1 MSKSLPLIELQR
13 NFTKCLFDNN
23 LQADYLPLDDATKS
37 TNDQRLDIYRNNV
50 FYSLKNALADLYPVF
65 KRLTGDD
72 FFNGAGLAY
81 LNMYPPEQA
90 SMVNFG
96 KTFPEFLEKFE
107 YASNYKWLADIAK
120 LELAWHQSYHEAD
133 AVSLTPAD
141 LDHIP
146 PQELAEM
153 NVRPLPSLR
162 LIKSK
167 YPIYKIW
174 LANQDGVDNDETIDL
189 DAGGELLCLYRP
201 QYDVIIK
208 IISVGAYVFLSNLQQ
223 GQALGDAIISATESD
238 SGFAAEK
245 VLSNCLSER
254 YFEKLIE
261 AK

>member
-13 NFTKCLFDNN
+13 NFTQCLFDNN
-23 LQADYLPLDDATKS
+23 LHADYLPLDDATKS
-37 TNDQRLDIYRNNV
+37 TNDQRLDIYRNNI
-50 FYSLKNALADLYPVF
+50 FYSLKNALAELYPVF

-107 YASNYKWLADIAK
+107 YASNYKWLADIAQ

-133 AVSLTPAD
+133 TVSLTPAD
-141 LDHIP
+141 LAHIP
-146 PQELAEM
+146 PHKLADM
-153 NVRPLPSLR
+153 NLR
-162 LIKSK
+162 LHPSFRLINSK

-189 DAGGELLCLYRP
+189 DAGGDILCLYRP

-208 IISVGAYVFLSNLQQ
+208 VISLGAYVFLSNLQQ
-223 GQALGDAIISATESD
+223 GPN
-238 SGFAAEK
+238 SG
-245 VLSNCLSER
+245 ER
-254 YFEKLIE
+254 NNLCNGVRLRICRRKGTF
-261 AK
+261 